1 MNNNV
6 MNFENETQSYVLE
19 ATRAYLLQINRIPL
33 LTPEEERE
41 IVLKVA
47 NGDALAREKLIE
59 SNLRLVVSIAKKYL
73 TRTRIPLLDLIQ
85 EGTIGLSTAADKFD
99 PSLEYRFSTY
109 ATWWIK
115 QAISRAV
122 IEQSRAIRLPVHV
135 VEQLNKLG
143 RVTAELYQ
151 ELHREPMAQEIAER
165 MELPL
170 KKVKELQ
177 AIVKEPVSIDQS
189 INDEDDATIGDLVAD
204 ESENSNTALDD
215 LFKEHVSKQVQEV
228 LKTLDEREADVIIR
242 RYGLS
247 NDRPQTLEEIGISF
261 GLTKERIRQIENSA
275 LRKLRH
281 PVRTKMLKDCMED

>member
-1 MNNNV
+1 MNDNV

-47 NGDALAREKLIE
+47 QGDTKAREKLIE

-122 IEQSRAIRLPVHV
+122 IEQSRTIRLPVHII
-135 VEQLNKLG
+135 EQLNKLG
-143 RVTAELYQ
+143 RVTSELYQ
-151 ELHREPMAQEIAER
+151 ELNREPSAQEIADR

-170 KKVKELQ
+170 KKIKELQ

-204 ESENSNTALDD
+204 ESENDNTALND
-215 LFKEHVSKQVQEV
+215 LFKEHVSKKVQEV
-228 LKTLDEREADVIIR
+228 LKTLDTREADVIVR

-247 NDRPQTLEEIGISF
+247 NNRPQTLEEIGASF

-281 PVRTKMLKDCMED
+281 PVRTKMLKDCIEE